1 MDPLQS
7 LIQAIIVIVILFA
20 LALVMRRRGVL
31 TEEHSQILARVVTD
45 LFLPAIV
52 FVTLAG
58 RQVHL
63 SQLGPALVMLG
74 LELTAIAIAWSASAL
89 LRFDRAHQG
98 AMVFCA
104 AFGSSTFLGYSLI
117 TQMYPDNPEAMT
129 EAVLIS
135 EIGVGYTIFILG
147 PILAAYFSS
156 QELDAR
162 ARWST
167 ALGFFKSPVFFAL
180 VIGLLWGV
188 LRLPGEENIFLAP
201 VFRACHVL
209 AAALTPV
216 AILSIGLMFRVPKVR
231 TILVPLGIVILIKL
245 LLKPLAA
252 GYVATQ
258 LSFPTEWTDVLVI
271 LAAMPPAILGPIFL
285 KRYGGDASVA
295 PALLLS
301 ATIVS
306 GVTLAVVFSLITG
319 S

>member
-20 LALVMRRRGVL
+20 LALVMRRLGIL
-31 TEEHSQILARVVTD
+31 AEEHSQILARVVTD

-52 FVTLAG
+52 FVTLAN
-58 RQVHL
+58 REVHL
-63 SQLGPALVMLG
+63 SQLGPALLMLG
-74 LELTAIAIAWSASAL
+74 LELTAIALAWSASIV

-98 AMVFCA
+98 AIVFCA

-117 TQMYPDNPEAMT
+117 TQMYPHDAEAMT

-147 PILAAYFSS
+147 PVLAAYFGS

-162 ARWST
+162 SRW
-167 ALGFFKSPVFFAL
+167 AAAVGFFKSPVFFAL
-180 VIGLLWGV
+180 VIGLLWGA
-188 LRLPGEENIFLAP
+188 LRLPGENNLFLAP
-201 VFRACHVL
+201 VFRAGHVL

-216 AILSIGLMFRVPKVR
+216 AILSIGLMFKVPAVR

-252 GYVATQ
+252 GFVASQ
-258 LSFPTEWTDVLVI
+258 IGFPEEWTDVLVI

-285 KRYGGDASVA
+285 KRYGGDASIA
-295 PALLLS
+295 PALLLA

-306 GVTLAVVFSLITG
+306 GVTLAMVFSLVAGT
-319 S
+319 

>member
-1 MDPLQS
+1 MDPVQS
-7 LIQAIIVIVILFA
+7 LIQAIFVIVILFA
-20 LALVMRRRGVL
+20 LALLMRRRGVL
-31 TEEHSQILARVVTD
+31 AEEHSLVLARVVTD

-63 SQLGPALVMLG
+63 SQMGPALVMLG
-74 LELTAIAIAWSASAL
+74 LELSAIAVAWGTTVL

-98 AMVFCA
+98 AIVFCA

-147 PILAAYFSS
+147 PVLAAYFGS
-156 QELDAR
+156 QELEAR
-162 ARWST
+162 ARWSI

-180 VIGLLWGV
+180 IIGLLWGAFH
-188 LRLPGEENIFLAP
+188 LPGEENILLAP
-201 VFRACHVL
+201 VFQACHVL

-216 AILSIGLMFRVPKVR
+216 AILSIGLMFKVPKVR

-258 LSFPTEWTDVLVI
+258 LSFPADWTNVLVI

-285 KRYGGDASVA
+285 KRYGGDASIA

-301 ATIVS
+301 ATLIS
-306 GVTLAVVFSLITG
+306 GATLAVVFSLIAG
-319 S
+319 

>member
-1 MDPLQS
+1 MDPLHS
-7 LIQAIIVIVILFA
+7 LIQAIVVIVILYA
-20 LALVMRRRGVL
+20 LALLMRRRGVL
-31 TEEHSQILARVVTD
+31 AEEHSLILARLVTD

-58 RQVHL
+58 RTIHL
-63 SQLGPALVMLG
+63 SQLTPALVMLG
-74 LELTAIAIAWSASAL
+74 LELTAIAVAWTLSVL

-98 AMVFCA
+98 AIVFCA

-117 TQMYPDNPEAMT
+117 TQMYPDQPEVMT

-135 EIGVGYTIFILG
+135 EIGVGYTLFILG
-147 PILAAYFSS
+147 PILAAYFGS
-156 QELDAR
+156 QGLDAR
-162 ARWST
+162 SRWAASL
-167 ALGFFKSPVFFAL
+167 AFFKSPVFFAL
-180 VIGLLWGV
+180 VIGLLWGI
-188 LRLPGEENIFLAP
+188 LGLPGQENIWLGPLFQ
-201 VFRACHVL
+201 VGHVL

-216 AILSIGLMFRVPKVR
+216 AILSIGLMFKAPKVR

-252 GYVATQ
+252 GSVAAL
-258 LSFPTEWTDVLVI
+258 LSFPEQWTDVLVV

-301 ATIVS
+301 ATLVS
-306 GVTLAVVFSLITG
+306 GVTLAVVFSLIAG